1 MENWL
6 SNIIKNGTLVDNQH
20 YAVRDGLLSATAYNL
35 EIKLKYRAK
44 REHRRYWNDNEAV
57 WCFLLENTQTINTQ
71 LAKSRES
78 KIVLFNQKEY
88 EHNSDDDFLKVS
100 GYSPYN
106 FSANTGNV
114 IGYVKIND
122 YALKISSR
130 FGDNFLKYIIADA
143 DGFLEIENYGG
154 QQNNEGFEWL
164 LIYLWKIKLK
174 KALRLG
180 LPKQYVSKTRILNK
194 VKGNVHALD
203 YFLTKQQA
211 KYKCTYR
218 EHSYNNETV
227 RLVASVFKL
236 LKGNPFLS
244 DMHQVR
250 NSFLIATE
258 GERPNRSELLATK
271 KVSNPFYK
279 EYNEVIELSKRIIK
293 NDVATFGELSD
304 TSAFLFDV
312 SMLFEYFIKKLLIR
326 SDFKMLSKFNSA
338 LTIETGTYQRKLQPD
353 LLFEDDKGFYVF
365 DIKYKTFDKR
375 YGVKR
380 EDLFQLHTYIGQYGN
395 CNDIK
400 GCGFIYPSREK
411 ENKIISKTINM
422 MGIIIPFHICF
433 LAIPKENDEVLF
445 KKLFKLKCEQ
455 FVLSLKGKFNTKYT
469 NLENLL

>member
-6 SNIIKNGTLVDNQH
+6 SNIIKNDTLVDNQH
-20 YAVRDGLLSATAYNL
+20 YTVRDGLLMSTKYSP
-35 EIKLKYRAK
+35 EIRLKV
-44 REHRRYWNDNEAV
+44 RESGQHRKVWNDNEAV
-57 WCFLLENTQTINTQ
+57 WWFLLEDVETINTQ
-71 LAKSRES
+71 LVKAKDS
-78 KIVLFNQKEY
+78 KIVLFNKKEY
-88 EHNSDDDFLKVS
+88 EHNTDDVFFKVS
-100 GYSPYN
+100 GYNPYN
-106 FSANTGNV
+106 FIAHTGNV
-114 IGYVKIND
+114 IGYVKKGN
-122 YALKISSR
+122 YELKISSR

-180 LPKQYVSKTRILNK
+180 LPKQYISKTRALNK

-203 YFLTKQQA
+203 YFLTKEQA

-218 EHSYNNETV
+218 EHSYNNPTV
-227 RLVASVFKL
+227 RLIASVFEL
-236 LKGNPFLS
+236 LKGNPFVS
-244 DMHQVR
+244 DMHQIR
-250 NSFLIATE
+250 SSFLIATE
-258 GERPNRSELLATK
+258 GVKSNRAELLATK

-293 NDVATFGELSD
+293 NDVATFGDLSD

-312 SMLFEYFIKKLLIR
+312 SMLFEYFIKKILIR
-326 SDFKMLSKFNSA
+326 NNFKMLSKFNSA

-353 LLFEDDKGFYVF
+353 LLFEDSNGFYVF
-365 DIKYKTFDKR
+365 DVKYKAFDKR

-395 CNDIK
+395 NNNIK

-411 ENKIISKTINM
+411 ENKIITKTINT
-422 MGIIIPFHICF
+422 MGVCIPFHICL
-433 LAIPKENDEVLF
+433 LAIPEEKNEINF
-445 KKLFKLKCEQ
+445 KKQFKVKCEQ
-455 FVLSLKGKFNTKYT
+455 FVISFKEKLNTK
-469 NLENLL
+469 

>member
-1 MENWL
+1 MEKWL
-6 SNIIKNGTLVDNQH
+6 SDIIKNGTLVDNQQ
-20 YAVRDGLLSATAYNL
+20 YAVRDGLFESTKYSP
-35 EIKLKYRAK
+35 EIRLKVKAN
-44 REHRRYWNDNEAV
+44 REHTKVRNNNEAV
-57 WCFLLENTQTINTQ
+57 WRFLLENTKIINTQ
-71 LAKSRES
+71 LSDYKDS
-78 KIVLFNQKEY
+78 KIVLFKQKEY
-88 EHNSDDDFLKVS
+88 EHNSDDHFLKVS
-100 GYSPYN
+100 GYNPYN
-106 FSANTGNV
+106 FTAYTGNV
-114 IGYVKIND
+114 IGYVKNNE

-154 QQNNEGFEWL
+154 QQDNEGFEWL

-180 LPKQYVSKTRILNK
+180 LPKQYISKTRILNK

-203 YFLTKQQA
+203 YFLTKEQA

-227 RLVASVFKL
+227 RLIASVFKL
-236 LKGNPFLS
+236 LKGNSFLS
-244 DMHQVR
+244 DMHQLR
-250 NSFLIATE
+250 NSFLIASE
-258 GERPNRSELLATK
+258 GARPSRSELLATK

-312 SMLFEYFIKKLLIR
+312 SMLFEYFIKKLLVK
-326 SDFKMLSKFNSA
+326 SNFKMLSKFNRA
-338 LTIETGTYQRKLQPD
+338 LTIETGTTQRKLQPD

-365 DIKYKTFDKR
+365 DVKYKSFDKR

-395 CNDIK
+395 SNDIK

-411 ENKIISKTINM
+411 ENKIISKTINI
-422 MGIIIPFHICF
+422 MGFNIPFHICF
-433 LAIPKENDEVLF
+433 LAIPEENNGTNF
-445 KKLFKLKCEQ
+445 SKLFKSKCEQ
-455 FVLSLKGKFNTKYT
+455 FVISLKEKLNTI
-469 NLENLL
+469 